1 MESLLKYAL
10 GQRRVEVYEPE
21 IPSDHPPVVIVHGLL
36 HRRIVMRTF
45 AAALRRAGR
54 KVYVYDY
61 KTTRKPVEAHGVELA
76 DFLMKLDCPKLD
88 IVTHSMGGLLT
99 RVALDRLARQGR
111 LDGIGRVVMLAP
123 PHHGSEVASWWV
135 SHFPPSRVLVRSLPD
150 LADTP
155 EAAVHRLPVPS
166 GVEIGIIVGSRDSKV
181 SESSTRLG
189 TECDRVVID
198 SAHAFMMN
206 KPEAQRLILNFL
218 DFGCFEPDKIG
229 KK

>member
-1 MESLLKYAL
+1 MKSIFKYMF
-10 GQRRVEVYEPE
+10 GQRRFEVYEPE
-21 IPSDHPPVVIVHGLL
+21 ISSGHPPVVLVHGLL
-36 HRRIVMRTF
+36 HRGIVMRTL

-61 KTTRKPVEAHGVELA
+61 RTTRKPVEAHGVELA
-76 DFLMKLDCPKLD
+76 DFLMKLDCPELD
-88 IVTHSMGGLLT
+88 IVTHSMGGLLA
-99 RVALDRLARQGR
+99 RVALDRLAKTGRQDR
-111 LDGIGRVVMLAP
+111 IGRVVMLAP
-123 PHHGSEVASWWV
+123 PHHGSEAASWWV
-135 SHFPPSRVLVRSLPD
+135 AHFPPSRVLVRSLPD

-155 EAAVHRLPVPS
+155 EAAVHRLPVPD
-166 GVEIGIIVGSRDSKV
+166 GVEIGIIAGSRDGKV

-189 TECDRVVID
+189 TECDRIVID

-218 DFGCFEPDKIG
+218 DFGCFRPDKIG

>member
-1 MESLLKYAL
+1 MGVAL
-10 GQRRVEVYEPE
+10 
-21 IPSDHPPVVIVHGLL
+21 PSFAGAGA
-36 HRRIVMRTF
+36 F
-45 AAALRRAGR
+45 AAGSGRYAG
-54 KVYVYDY
+54 
-61 KTTRKPVEAHGVELA
+61 GG
-76 DFLMKLDCPKLD
+76 CP
-88 IVTHSMGGLLT
+88 
-99 RVALDRLARQGR
+99 
-111 LDGIGRVVMLAP
+111 P
-123 PHHGSEVASWWV
+123 
-135 SHFPPSRVLVRSLPD
+135 
-150 LADTP
+150 
-155 EAAVHRLPVPS
+155 AAVPS